1 MTGIIVFAHGSTI
14 ASANDAVRAVTAG
27 LAERGGYPLTETAFL
42 DCAPPTLADA
52 VQSLLAQGAGR
63 VIVIPYFLTLGVHLQ
78 HDLPRLVEEIR
89 SGLRGVVSIEVTD
102 PLDGHPAL
110 LDIVADRA
118 RGAIY
123 GGSRPA
129 SQAR

>member
-1 MTGIIVFAHGSTI
+1 MTGIVLFAHGSTI
-14 ASANDAVRAVTAG
+14 ASANDAVRSVTAG
-27 LAERGGYPLTETAFL
+27 LARRFAEARFETAFL

-52 VQSLLAQGAGR
+52 VNSLITMGSDR
-63 VIVIPYFLTLGVHLQ
+63 IVVIPYFLTLGVHLQ
-78 HDLPRLVEEIR
+78 HDLPRIVREIE
-89 SGLRGVVSIEVTD
+89 SIHPGVVVEVTE

-118 RGAIY
+118 ARALN

-129 SQAR
+129 SQVD